1 MSSASSAEL
10 IAIVG
15 TGHRFPGGAN
25 NASKLWELL
34 LRPHDLLRTVPP
46 ERRWKAEAF
55 FHDEAEHH
63 GTSNVQSAYFLDED
77 PADLDN
83 NFFNIQPAEAEAID
97 PQQRMLLEV
106 VFESLVDGG
115 HSVEALRGSDTAV
128 VVGAMTDDWSI
139 ALNRDWETLP
149 QYGATGMGRSIM
161 SNRLS
166 YFFDWNGASMTL
178 DTACSSSLVAVHLGI
193 QAIRNGESRVA
204 VAAGTNLILSP
215 GEHLHISYYETSSVE
230 RTAFGE

>member
-1 MSSASSAEL
+1 MSSPSSPEP

-25 NASKLWELL
+25 NAANLWELL
-34 LRPHDLLRTVPP
+34 LRPRDLLRTVPP
-46 ERRWKAEAF
+46 QRRWNAEAF
-55 FHDEAEHH
+55 FHEDAEHH
-63 GTSNVQSAYFLDED
+63 GTSNVQSAYFLDND

-106 VFESLVDGG
+106 VFESLMDGG
-115 HSVEALRGSDTAV
+115 HSVETLRGSDTAV
-128 VVGAMTDDWSI
+128 IVGAMTDDWS
-139 ALNRDWETLP
+139 AAQYMDWETLP
-149 QYGATGMGRSIM
+149 QYAATGIGRSIM

-166 YFFDWNGASMTL
+166 YFFDWHGASITL
-178 DTACSSSLVAVHLGI
+178 DTACSSSLVAVHLGV

-215 GEHLHISYYETSSVE
+215 GE
-230 RTAFGE
+230 